1 MRGTTLLALGIL
13 LDALVGIPLAIA
25 FQPWTLAM
33 LLPVA
38 VGMMLVLSDRE
49 RQRTRVRT

>member
-1 MRGTTLLALGIL
+1 MRGTTLLVFGIL
-13 LDALVGIPLAIA
+13 FDALVGVPLAIA

-38 VGMMLVLSDRE
+38 VGMMLVLSERE
-49 RQRTRVRT
+49 RQRTRVRA